1 MVGYGRNVVAHV
13 CHVLGVTMY
22 HSPTHIIANN
32 CPTCVCVWQAA
43 KKAAAQVPP
52 PRLALEEAPPSNTNG
67 GGQQRTASAEA
78 LDELRRQ
85 APESVA
91 LTKDVVA
98 FLQS

>member
-1 MVGYGRNVVAHV
+1 MVDIVYLLSASILY
-13 CHVLGVTMY
+13 CWLDIYMPLMC
-22 HSPTHIIANN
+22 SP
-32 CPTCVCVWQAA
+32 PQAA
-43 KKAAAQVPP
+43 KKASAVDDKAPKRP
-52 PRLALEEAPPSNTNG
+52 ALEEPPRG
-67 GGQQRTASAEA
+67 EGQQRTASAEA